1 MMPNF
6 SYPTDD
12 MSATSKSLTSFI
24 DEQWQ
29 QHTALFMKNHDSYA
43 ALLSGIAKVIPG
55 AGGKAGDLSMALDN
69 YHKQFEQCYQ
79 TLRDLAGHIDTAAQ
93 AMAGEDQQIKGGF
106 QSE

>member
-1 MMPNF
+1 MPSF

-29 QHTALFMKNHDSYA
+29 QHTALFMNNHDSFA
-43 ALLSGIAKVIPG
+43 ALLSGIARVIPE
-55 AGGKAGDLSMALDN
+55 AGGKAGDLSMALES

-79 TLRDLAGHIDTAAQ
+79 TLRELAGYIDTAAQ
-93 AMAGEDQQIKGGF
+93 AMGGEEQQIKGSF
-106 QSE
+106 QTE